1 MCEKYAKGNFIKI
14 ANTKE
19 FISKEKPIA
28 YIIFAMSV
36 SRSRD
41 VFFCTSACAKNY
53 APSQQGF
60 YGIPFISFYESKIP
74 YDNSSN
80 FQDADHN
87 FIYPLLSPTGFYS
100 LFLSFVLF
108 TRCDWQHVDLS
119 DATFALNKKQI
130 NMLEDERNMW
140 RTLLDAHKK

>member
-1 MCEKYAKGNFIKI
+1 
-14 ANTKE
+14 
-19 FISKEKPIA
+19 
-28 YIIFAMSV
+28 MSV

-41 VFFCTSACAKNY
+41 VFFTTY
-53 APSQQGF
+53 ASSDNIIPTQQGF

-74 YDNSSN
+74 FPRSSN
-80 FQDADHN
+80 FQDTDHN

-100 LFLSFVLF
+100 LLLSFVLF

-140 RTLLDAHKK
+140 RSLLNAHKK

>member
-1 MCEKYAKGNFIKI
+1 
-14 ANTKE
+14 
-19 FISKEKPIA
+19 
-28 YIIFAMSV
+28 MSV

-41 VFFCTSACAKNY
+41 VFFSAFASSNNLI
-53 APSQQGF
+53 PTQQGF

-74 YDNSSN
+74 HGNAN
-80 FQDADHN
+80 FQDTDHN

-119 DATFALNKKQI
+119 DTAFALNKKQI

-140 RTLLDAHKK
+140 RTLLNAHKK